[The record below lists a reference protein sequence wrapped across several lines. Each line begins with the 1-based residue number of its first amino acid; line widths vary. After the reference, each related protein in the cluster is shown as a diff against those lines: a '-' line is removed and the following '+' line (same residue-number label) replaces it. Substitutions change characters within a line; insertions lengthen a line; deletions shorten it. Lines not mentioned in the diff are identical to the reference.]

1 MRQTARGSRFMAVA
15 RKSERNFCNLQQLC
29 PRKDGTLFP
38 ARAFPVR
45 VGVRSCMRRFVI
57 SVLTVALSASPVF
70 AADSAP
76 LNPGKPAGVRQA
88 ELLDGGNGMFVVAG
102 AALGGPPIARET
114 AGNGPSTP
122 NTNPATSTSGTS
134 P

>member
-1 MRQTARGSRFMAVA
+1 
-15 RKSERNFCNLQQLC
+15 
-29 PRKDGTLFP
+29 
-38 ARAFPVR
+38 
-45 VGVRSCMRRFVI
+45 MRRFGI
-57 SVLTVALSASPVF
+57 SVLAVTLSASPVF
-70 AADSAP
+70 AADSTP

-88 ELLDGGNGMFVVAG
+88 DLLDGGNGMFVVAG
-102 AALGGPPIARET
+102 AALVGITIALAT